1 MIYYITKRLFVSLQ
15 INLVNKCRFIY
26 LSSAFA
32 VLGVGWTPWVT
43 MCASRDVGP
52 QIQSIY
58 IDPRVRSQSS
68 SISNVLYIRPEVKGT
83 NADTQMRSSFSSGDC
98 VGCIQCDK
106 IGEVNPL
113 FIQNFGDLLC
123 SISMG
128 EYTEPFDSP
137 KCTVFQSKT

>member
-1 MIYYITKRLFVSLQ
+1 MIYYITKCLFVSSQ

-32 VLGVGWTPWVT
+32 VVPFDVHVNIRYLAWGT
-43 MCASRDVGP
+43 MCATRDVGL

-58 IDPRVRSQSS
+58 IDPRVRLQSG

-123 SISMG
+123 SKSMG
-128 EYTEPFDSP
+128 AIERIHGAL
-137 KCTVFQSKT
+137 